1 MALALDIMRGGVS
14 AGTAKAI
21 NGSINNAVTAAGTV
35 IGDATNLQASTVRIS
50 SCASG
55 AGVEVPDMLLGDSC
69 VVHNAG
75 ANQCLV
81 YPDTSSVAINQIS
94 AGSAVI
100 LPINTAML
108 FHKMTSTQIVAF
120 MSA

>member
-1 MALALDIMRGGVS
+1 
-14 AGTAKAI
+14 
-21 NGSINNAVTAAGTV
+21 
-35 IGDATNLQASTVRIS
+35 
-50 SCASG
+50 
-55 AGVEVPDMLLGDSC
+55 MLLGDSC